1 MLRTLEEW
9 RIYASECI
17 TSEEA
22 ALCYFNAVFDILKD
36 WKEDKTEIDRLKRA
50 LKEISKG
57 EGAYSLDPLTHAANT
72 IESMKETAKCALE
85 QDLEDHIYE
94 YWALKDEG

>member
-22 ALCYFNAVFDILKD
+22 ALCYYNMVFDILKD
-36 WKEDKTEIDRLKRA
+36 WKESDLKWKVDLLEAKIEFLESLIRDLLDK
-50 LKEISKG
+50 
-57 EGAYSLDPLTHAANT
+57 
-72 IESMKETAKCALE
+72 
-85 QDLEDHIYE
+85 EDHICE
-94 YWALKDEG
+94 YMENGHCKICGESYNGH